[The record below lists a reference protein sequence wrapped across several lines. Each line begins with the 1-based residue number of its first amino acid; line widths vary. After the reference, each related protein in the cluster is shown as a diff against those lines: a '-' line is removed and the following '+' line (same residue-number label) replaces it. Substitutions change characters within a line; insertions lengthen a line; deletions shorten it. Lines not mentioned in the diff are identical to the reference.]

1 MSDLLAKDKTPY
13 KHKYPLHSLRKMS
26 KTTIKYEYTE
36 ASIGS
41 CHLLP
46 EIDLVVYGILLVEEE
61 V

>member
-1 MSDLLAKDKTPY
+1 
-13 KHKYPLHSLRKMS
+13 MS